1 MTIKI
6 HYGVNYHREDNF
18 KTIAIKQT
26 TTLKEIKQLI
36 REKEGI
42 SNEHTL
48 IIKLDNSLLGNDE
61 KNFPQALPDDA
72 MLSVQDNYWQIT
84 VPTENSNVFS
94 EKFYSS
100 ISIFVYILHQNTKAE
115 IALPSC
121 ELKHF
126 YRYESKTKQVT
137 FSDETRPSDVNRLD
151 VSSMCLCAEND
162 RMQSIPWNQKD
173 LGCWLIRLNELNK
186 DVVWENIKLAIKKD
200 QLWRAQMI
208 IEPNQKNKQDIE
220 NFLLIYVYPYD
231 KKKKIINSYE
241 ALLQLPTIKETMV
254 EGFFLWDFNSC
265 KFRSEDIFFL
275 KHDSRTVFRNPFK
288 GLVETF
294 DHYKSA
300 RLLRSSLK

>member
-1 MTIKI
+1 
-6 HYGVNYHREDNF
+6 
-18 KTIAIKQT
+18 
-26 TTLKEIKQLI
+26 
-36 REKEGI
+36 
-42 SNEHTL
+42 
-48 IIKLDNSLLGNDE
+48 
-61 KNFPQALPDDA
+61 

-186 DVVWENIKLAIKKD
+186 DVVWENVKLAIKKD

-231 KKKKIINSYE
+231 KTKKIINSYE

-254 EGFFLWDFNSC
+254 EGFFFVG
-265 KFRSEDIFFL
+265 F
-275 KHDSRTVFRNPFK
+275 
-288 GLVETF
+288 
-294 DHYKSA
+294 
-300 RLLRSSLK
+300 